1 MQIEDCESKMQDKDI
16 EAIHLLVQ
24 KNRKIW
30 WFQKIIVTLDKTEHV
45 PPLKTVKS
53 VQFWS

>member
-24 KNRKIW
+24 INRKIW
-30 WFQKIIVTLDKTEHV
+30 CFQILMLSLQQNFTD
-45 PPLKTVKS
+45 
-53 VQFWS
+53 

>member
-1 MQIEDCESKMQDKDI
+1 MEKKGLPKDYI
-16 EAIHLLVQ
+16 PSV
-24 KNRKIW
+24 
-30 WFQKIIVTLDKTEHV
+30 DKTEHV